1 MVKRLNFVDYIIIA
15 VILVMTVSCLIPIVN
30 TIAIS
35 LSDKT
40 SAALGRVYFW
50 PVGFNAQ
57 AYKEIMRDQRFFD
70 SFMVSVLR
78 VILGGSLNVFLSIL
92 LAYPLS
98 KSAREF
104 PMRTVYAWFFVF
116 TMLFNGGL
124 VPNFL
129 LIKNLGQMDTI
140 WALVLPG
147 AVNVFNTLI
156 LMNFYKGIP
165 KSLEEAAWVD
175 GAKPFYILFRL
186 FVPLAKASI
195 ATIALFSCVNH
206 WNAFFDGK
214 IYINTP
220 AKQPLQTY
228 MQSLT
233 FQLSLSAIQNL
244 TPEEIARKL
253 EMSNITF
260 NASKA
265 IVSMIPI
272 VAIYP
277 FLQKYF
283 VTGVVMGAV
292 KE

>member
-1 MVKRLNFVDYIIIA
+1 VP
-15 VILVMTVSCLIPIVN
+15 ILN

-40 SAALGRVYFW
+40 SATLGRVYFT
-50 PVGFNAQ
+50 PVGFNTQ
-57 AYKEIMRDQRFFD
+57 AYKEILRDQRFFD
-70 SFMVSVLR
+70 AFGVSVLR
-78 VILGGSLNVFLSIL
+78 VALGGSLNVFLSIM

-104 PMRTVYAWFFVF
+104 PMRTAYCWFFVF

-129 LIKNLGQMDTI
+129 LIKSLGQMDTI

-165 KSLEEAAWVD
+165 KSLEEAAYVD
-175 GAKPFYILFRL
+175 GAKPFYILFRI

-220 AKQPLQTY
+220 ARQPLQTY

-233 FQLSLSAIQNL
+233 FQLSMTAIQNL
-244 TPEEIARKL
+244 TPEEIAKKL

-277 FLQKYF
+277 FLQNYF

>member
-1 MVKRLNFVDYIIIA
+1 MVKRFNAVDVVIIIIIS
-15 VILVMTVSCLIPIVN
+15 ILTISCLVPILN

-40 SAALGRVYFW
+40 SATLGRVYFT
-50 PVGFNAQ
+50 PVGFNTQ
-57 AYKEIMRDQRFFD
+57 AYKEILRDQRFFD
-70 SFMVSVLR
+70 AFGVSVLR
-78 VILGGSLNVFLSIL
+78 VVLGGSLNVFLSIM

-104 PMRTVYAWFFVF
+104 PMRTAYCWFFVF

-129 LIKNLGQMDTI
+129 LIKSLGQMDTI

-165 KSLEEAAWVD
+165 KSLEEAAYVD
-175 GAKPFYILFRL
+175 GAKPFYILFRI

-220 AKQPLQTY
+220 ARQPLQTY

-233 FQLSLSAIQNL
+233 FQLSMTAIQNL
-244 TPEEIARKL
+244 TPEEIAKKL

-277 FLQKYF
+277 FLQNYF

>member
-1 MVKRLNFVDYIIIA
+1 MVPII
-15 VILVMTVSCLIPIVN
+15 N

-40 SAALGRVYFW
+40 SAALGKVFFW
-50 PVGFNAQ
+50 PINFNST
-57 AYKEIMRDQRFFD
+57 AYTEIVNDRRFFD
-70 SFMVSVLR
+70 AFGVSVLR
-78 VILGGSLNVFLSIL
+78 VVLGTSINVILSIL
-92 LAYPLS
+92 IAYPLS

-104 PMRTVYAWFFVF
+104 PMRTTYCWFFVF

-129 LIKNLGQMDTI
+129 LVRNVGIMDTI

-165 KSLEEAAWVD
+165 KSLEEAAYVD
-175 GAKPFYILFRL
+175 GAKPFYILFRI

-195 ATIALFSCVNH
+195 ATITLFAAVNH
-206 WNAFFDGK
+206 WNSFFDGK

-220 AKQPLQTY
+220 ANQPLQTY

-233 FQLSLSAIQNL
+233 FQLSLTQLQNM
-244 TPEEIARKL
+244 TPDQITKKL
-253 EMSNITF
+253 EMSNLTF

-272 VAIYP
+272 IAIYP

-283 VTGVVMGAV
+283 VTGVVMGAI